1 MTSSEK
7 PHKYVYVFGEID
19 EVLARYD
26 GDWEAMRGLLGGKGV
41 NLFDATSLG
50 IPVPPG
56 FTVTTEGCNDYLAA
70 DESFPE
76 GLWDQALAAT
86 TELENL
92 TGKRFGD
99 PKNPLLVSCR
109 SGAKFSMPGMM
120 DTILNIGMNDEI
132 AESMAKLTNRPRFA
146 YDLYRRLVQMFGG
159 VVMGVPDEVFE
170 AVITAQR
177 RESGAATGCRPR
189 CQRMESCYRQVPG
202 DNPQLY
208 RTGVPD

>member
-1 MTSSEK
+1 M
-7 PHKYVYVFGEID
+7 
-19 EVLARYD
+19 
-26 GDWEAMRGLLGGKGV
+26 
-41 NLFDATSLG
+41 
-50 IPVPPG
+50 
-56 FTVTTEGCNDYLAA
+56 TTEGCNDYLAA
-70 DESFPE
+70 DQNFPE

-86 TELENL
+86 TELEKI
-92 TGKRFGD
+92 TGKSFGD

-177 RESGAATGCRPR
+177 RESRVEQDADLDADAWKAVTQDSARSSAAIPVGSFPTDPYEQLQQATEAVFRSWNGKRAFD
-189 CQRMESCYRQVPG
+189 YRNAAKLSMIWV
-202 DNPQLY
+202 
-208 RTGVPD
+208 RR